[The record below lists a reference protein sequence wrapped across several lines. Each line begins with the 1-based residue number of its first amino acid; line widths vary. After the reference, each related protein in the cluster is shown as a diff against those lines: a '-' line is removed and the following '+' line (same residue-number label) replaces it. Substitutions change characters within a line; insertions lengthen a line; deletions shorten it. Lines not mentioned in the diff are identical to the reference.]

1 MASSSLGLVPE
12 GPSFYPAATGA
23 LGESVQW
30 EGRAGDGW
38 STGRPQG
45 QAWRRGQGTAG
56 LPEGRRGDGLGVWRW
71 RRSPGT
77 RVWAQACSGA
87 AVRTGALWAAPQA
100 LLASQASSAPPQPQ
114 FPCQHRPARRC
125 PEGLV
130 ATCSQAA
137 WLPGGA
143 GVVGGPQPRPT
154 VGGDVGGRGDT
165 GWNGDGGAD
174 GGLTGPRAHTEAQRW
189 PGRLGHGPAEAPA
202 GHRALAEAG
211 LGPDAVLPGPHTPE
225 RASRQPA
232 PHRRPDAHHTPSLP
246 WAPPHPRRCAHSP
259 SDTERGP
266 RAPGA
271 TRPGRPLLWCG
282 FARPS
287 WGATAL
293 TWASGPLCPAQ
304 GQTVAG
310 GPTTSP
316 DVGATGP
323 PGGSGLWA
331 GPWSLP
337 FQCLLLLGQGQAA
350 LYPVTQ
356 PGVWA
361 CVACPGPGARPV
373 ALARGPDHSP
383 LPAPAAGPDTLP
395 ASVRGYSRS
404 WWPPSGP

>member
-1 MASSSLGLVPE
+1 MEWRWRGGRRPDWPS
-12 GPSFYPAATGA
+12 GPHRSAEVARQA
-23 LGESVQW
+23 W
-30 EGRAGDGW
+30 ARARRGP
-38 STGRPQG
+38 GRPQG
-45 QAWRRGQGTAG
+45 ARRGRAWAG
-56 LPEGRRGDGLGVWRW
+56 RCAP
-71 RRSPGT
+71 
-77 RVWAQACSGA
+77 
-87 AVRTGALWAAPQA
+87 RT
-100 LLASQASSAPPQPQ
+100 
-114 FPCQHRPARRC
+114 
-125 PEGLV
+125 
-130 ATCSQAA
+130 
-137 WLPGGA
+137 
-143 GVVGGPQPRPT
+143 
-154 VGGDVGGRGDT
+154 
-165 GWNGDGGAD
+165 
-174 GGLTGPRAHTEAQRW
+174 
-189 PGRLGHGPAEAPA
+189 
-202 GHRALAEAG
+202 
-211 LGPDAVLPGPHTPE
+211 
-225 RASRQPA
+225 
-232 PHRRPDAHHTPSLP
+232 
-246 WAPPHPRRCAHSP
+246 PHPRTGLTAAGTASP
-259 SDTERGP
+259 SRRTPHPLTAVGSPTPTPVRPLPPDIERGP

-271 TRPGRPLLWCG
+271 TRPGRPLLLCG

>member
-1 MASSSLGLVPE
+1 M
-12 GPSFYPAATGA
+12 
-23 LGESVQW
+23 
-30 EGRAGDGW
+30 
-38 STGRPQG
+38 
-45 QAWRRGQGTAG
+45 
-56 LPEGRRGDGLGVWRW
+56 
-71 RRSPGT
+71 
-77 RVWAQACSGA
+77 
-87 AVRTGALWAAPQA
+87 
-100 LLASQASSAPPQPQ
+100 
-114 FPCQHRPARRC
+114 
-125 PEGLV
+125 

-143 GVVGGPQPRPT
+143 GVLGGPQPRPT

-174 GGLTGPRAHTEAQRW
+174 GRPDWPSGPHRSAEVARQAWARARRGPGRPQGARRGRAWAGRCAPRTPHPRTGLTA
-189 PGRLGHGPAEAPA
+189 A
-202 GHRALAEAG
+202 GTSSPSRRTPHPLT
-211 LGPDAVLPGPHTPE
+211 AVG
-225 RASRQPA
+225 S
-232 PHRRPDAHHTPSLP
+232 
-246 WAPPHPRRCAHSP
+246 PHPRRCAHSP
-259 SDTERGP
+259 PDTEHGP

-271 TRPGRPLLWCG
+271 TRPGRPRLLCG